1 MAKPNPPSDRGG
13 ATEALAGA
21 GVLSALDVHFARLLA
36 RLTGDRSAALALAAA
51 LASRAVRAGHVCL
64 RLDDPGAVVPD
75 DVPFEAPEPG
85 AWARA
90 LSGSPAV
97 ARPGELRPLVLD
109 SRGRLYLY
117 RYWRYERD
125 LAAWV
130 RGRALAPA
138 LAVDRGAARAAL
150 DRLFPHREGET
161 DFQKVAAAV
170 ALLRP
175 LAILSGGPGTG
186 KTFTVVRI
194 LAALLSMPGGER
206 LRIALAAPTG
216 KAAARLQEAVRAA
229 KAGPGPVAALGAA
242 EAIPETAFTLHR
254 LLGAVPGS
262 SAFRHGPDNPLPHDV
277 VVVDEVSMV
286 DLALMAKLVRALRPG
301 ARLVL
306 VGDRDQLASVEAGS
320 VLGDLCDTGRD
331 HGVPRDMVPSLE
343 ELTGCD
349 LSPEARD
356 EPPLA
361 RSLVVLRRNYR
372 FPEDSAIGRVTRA
385 VNRGRGTEALRLLRE
400 AAGDEVSWRDLA
412 GPRALIQALAPAVA
426 RGLVPV
432 LELLEQGDP
441 EGAYARLQEFR
452 ILCALREGP
461 FGAGSVN
468 RAVRQAL
475 AERGLARAEGEW
487 YPGRPVLV
495 TRNDYTLRLF
505 NGDVGL
511 AFQGRDGALR
521 VLFPSPDG
529 GFREVPPVR
538 IGACET
544 VYAMT
549 VHKAQGS
556 EFDRVILVLGDGP
569 SRVLTRELVYTGITR
584 ARSRVE
590 VWGSE
595 QAFLW
600 AVGRRAER
608 SSGLR
613 DALWG
618 GAPGP

>member
-1 MAKPNPPSDRGG
+1 MTSPNRPIRAGD
-13 ATEALAGA
+13 ALEALAGA
-21 GVLSALDVHFARLLA
+21 GVLSALDTHFARLLA
-36 RLTGDRSAALALAAA
+36 RLTGDRSGALAIAAA
-51 LASRAVRAGHVCL
+51 LASRAVRVGHVCL

-75 DVPFEAPEPG
+75 DAPFEPPEPG

-90 LSGSPAV
+90 LSDSPAV
-97 ARPGELRPLVLD
+97 ARAGEARPLVLD
-109 SRGRLYLY
+109 PGGRLYLY
-117 RYWRYERD
+117 RYWRYEQD

-130 RGRALAPA
+130 RGRAGAPD
-138 LAVDRGAARAAL
+138 LPVDRAAAREAL
-150 DRLFPHREGET
+150 DRLFPDRAGEP

-175 LAILSGGPGTG
+175 LAIVSGGPGTG

-194 LAALLSMPGGER
+194 LALLLSQPGGNR
-206 LRIALAAPTG
+206 LRVALAAPTG

-229 KAGPGPVAALGAA
+229 KAGPGRGALAGAA
-242 EAIPETAFTLHR
+242 GAIPEAAFTLHR

-286 DLALMAKLVRALRPG
+286 DLAVMAKLVRALKPG

-331 HGVPRDMVPSLE
+331 HGIPRDMAPSLE
-343 ELTGCD
+343 SLTGCD

-372 FPEDSAIGRVTRA
+372 FPGDSGIGRVTRA
-385 VNRGRGTEALRLLRE
+385 VNRGSGAEALRLLRQ
-400 AAGDEVSWRDLA
+400 AGGGVSWRDLG
-412 GPRALIQALAPAVA
+412 GPWALLQALAPAAA
-426 RGLVPV
+426 RELVPV
-432 LELLEQGDP
+432 LELLDRGDP
-441 EGAYARLQEFR
+441 EGAYTRLQGFR

-461 FGAGSVN
+461 FGAGSIN
-468 RAVRQAL
+468 RAVRRVL
-475 AERGLARAEGEW
+475 AELGLARAEGEW

-511 AFQGRDGALR
+511 VFQARDGALR
-521 VLFPSPDG
+521 VLFPDRES

-556 EFDRVILVLGDGP
+556 EFDRVALVLGDRP
-569 SRVLTRELVYTGITR
+569 SRVLTRELVYTGLTR

-595 QAFLW
+595 RAFLW

-618 GAPGP
+618 GGPG

>member
-1 MAKPNPPSDRGG
+1 MTNPSPSSDG
-13 ATEALAGA
+13 AGALEALAGV
-21 GVLSALDVHFARLLA
+21 GVLSALDVHFAGLLA
-36 RLTGDRSAALALAAA
+36 RLTGDRSAPLALAAA

-75 DVPFEAPEPG
+75 DAPLEVPEPG
-85 AWARA
+85 AWARGLA
-90 LSGSPAV
+90 GSPAV
-97 ARPGELRPLVLD
+97 ARPGEPRPLVLD
-109 SRGRLYLY
+109 HAGRLYLY
-117 RYWRYERD
+117 RYWRYEHD

-130 RGRALAPA
+130 RERAGAPDLPVGDPAGARQVLA
-138 LAVDRGAARAAL
+138 
-150 DRLFPHREGET
+150 RLFPDREGRT

-194 LAALLSMPGGER
+194 LALLLSQPGGER

-229 KAGPGPVAALGAA
+229 KAGPGPVAGLGAA
-242 EAIPETAFTLHR
+242 GAIPETAFTLHR

-286 DLALMAKLVRALRPG
+286 DLALMAKLVVALRPG

-331 HGVPRDMVPSLE
+331 HGVPREMAAPLE

-349 LSPEARD
+349 LAAEARD

-361 RSLVVLRRNYR
+361 RGLVVLRRNYR
-372 FPEDSAIGRVTRA
+372 FPGDSAIGRVTRA
-385 VNRGRGTEALRLLRE
+385 VNRGLGAEALRLLRE
-400 AAGDEVSWRDLA
+400 AGGEVSWHDLS
-412 GPRALIQALAPAVA
+412 GPRALLQALAPAAVQ
-426 RGLVPV
+426 GLEPV

-441 EGAYARLQEFR
+441 EAAFDRLQGFR

-461 FGAGSVN
+461 FGAGAVN
-468 RAVRQAL
+468 RAVRRCL
-475 AERGLARAEGEW
+475 AEGGLAPAEGEW

-511 AFQGRDGALR
+511 TFRARDGALR
-521 VLFPSPDG
+521 VLFPAPDG
-529 GFREVPPVR
+529 GFREIPPVR

-556 EFDRVILVLGDGP
+556 EFDRVALVLGDRP

-618 GAPGP
+618 TPPGC